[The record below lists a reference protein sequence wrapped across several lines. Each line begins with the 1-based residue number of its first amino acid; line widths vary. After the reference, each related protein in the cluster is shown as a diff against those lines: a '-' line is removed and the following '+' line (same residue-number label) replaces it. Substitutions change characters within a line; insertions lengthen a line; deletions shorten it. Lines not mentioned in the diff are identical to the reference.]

1 MNMIEKEIKSTICE
15 ITCLNSAEITNNTT
29 IKELGLDSM
38 DFLDFVYRLE
48 EKLNKNIIIA
58 KFSAPDKVT
67 NLKEGTD
74 RFIKLCG
81 EFKNVS

>member
-38 DFLDFVYRLE
+38 DFLDFIYRLE
-48 EKLNKNIIIA
+48 EKLNKNIHIKQIN
-58 KFSAPDKVT
+58 F
-67 NLKEGTD
+67 KE
-74 RFIKLCG
+74 IKSFTIQDLIY
-81 EFKNVS
+81 EIQKL